1 METVL
6 TLEDWLETKSYTYD
20 FVKKF
25 YNEIYIDEMDYFKEH
40 SFNENLAELL
50 SIGYKQKDD
59 LLFNDM
65 EKTFISIPSLRRDS
79 RPS

>member
-6 TLEDWLETKSYTYD
+6 TLEDWLGTKSYTYD

-40 SFNENLAELL
+40 PFNENLAELL
-50 SIGYKQKDD
+50 SLGYKQKDD